1 MIRHCAENAGTPP
14 AAGANVSTVDGGA
27 RWTIAGALTFGTAA
41 GAIEC
46 ARALPLPTAGVVD
59 CAGITAVDSAGVA
72 VLLTVKRRSLAESHD
87 VVFVGAPAPLLA
99 LADVYGVDE
108 LLGIGG

>member
-1 MIRHCAENAGTPP
+1 MIRHCAENADSLLD
-14 AAGANVSTVDGGA
+14 AGARVCPSADGA
-27 RWTIAGALTFGTAA
+27 RWSIDGALTFDTAV
-41 GAIEC
+41 GAIES
-46 ARALPLPTAGVVD
+46 ARILPLPTSGVVD

-72 VLLTVKRRSLAESHD
+72 VLLTVKRRSLAEAREL
-87 VVFVGAPAPLLA
+87 VFVGAPAPLLA